1 MGSEMCIR
9 DRAWAD
15 TSQVKVNEA
24 ITLNIELRGTGN
36 INMFSLPEINF
47 PGDMDVFPP
56 TSSFEKE
63 KLWDQYTG
71 TMRWQYILIPRNA
84 GQYQLPRV
92 QISYFNPKDKSWSN
106 TGTKPIGLII
116 LPGETDFVGSTS
128 GFTKE
133 EISLLGSD
141 IRYNITETPVW
152 ILRDQSKIPIWV
164 WTSYVLAALLFVAD
178 HFKMKISSLKDMS
191 YVQAFI
197 IGMFQVLAFIPGASR
212 AGVTITGARFLGFDR
227 SSAAIFSM
235 LLSIPI
241 ILASLVLTSLD
252 FISSSEININLYHS
266 LFAAIVACITAL
278 VSINIMMRIIQSSTF
293 NIFIIYRVLL
303 GFILLY
309 FYA

>member
-1 MGSEMCIR
+1 MFELQYFIIGIVQGFTEFLPISSSGHLVLVSELTNWQDQGLFTDVAVHVGTLLAVIIYLR
-9 DRAWAD
+9 
-15 TSQVKVNEA
+15 SH
-24 ITLNIELRGTGN
+24 ITTLI
-36 INMFSLPEINF
+36 MSFFSFQLEDNDNLFKIIIA
-47 PGDMDVFPP
+47 
-56 TSSFEKE
+56 T
-63 KLWDQYTG
+63 
-71 TMRWQYILIPRNA
+71 IPA
-84 GQYQLPRV
+84 VIVGFF
-92 QISYFNPKDKSWSN
+92 IF
-106 TGTKPIGLII
+106 
-116 LPGETDFVGSTS
+116 DFVQLYFRDIKVVAVTS
-128 GFTKE
+128 VVF
-133 EISLLGSD
+133 
-141 IRYNITETPVW
+141 
-152 ILRDQSKIPIWV
+152 
-164 WTSYVLAALLFVAD
+164 AALLFVAD
-178 HFKMKISSLKDMS
+178 HFKMKLSSWENMS

-252 FISSSEININLYHS
+252 FISSPEINVNLYQS

-278 VSINIMMRIIQSSTF
+278 ISINIMMRIIQSSTF

>member
-1 MGSEMCIR
+1 MNWQDQGLFTDVAVHIGTLIAVIIYLRSYIKSLIKSFFSFQLAHN
-9 DRAWAD
+9 DNLI
-15 TSQVKVNEA
+15 KVIIA
-24 ITLNIELRGTGN
+24 T
-36 INMFSLPEINF
+36 
-47 PGDMDVFPP
+47 
-56 TSSFEKE
+56 
-63 KLWDQYTG
+63 
-71 TMRWQYILIPRNA
+71 IPA
-84 GQYQLPRV
+84 VIVGFF
-92 QISYFNPKDKSWSN
+92 IF
-106 TGTKPIGLII
+106 
-116 LPGETDFVGSTS
+116 DFVQLYFRDIKVVAVTS
-128 GFTKE
+128 VVF
-133 EISLLGSD
+133 
-141 IRYNITETPVW
+141 
-152 ILRDQSKIPIWV
+152 
-164 WTSYVLAALLFVAD
+164 AALLFVAD
-178 HFKMKISSLKDMS
+178 HFKMKISSWKDLS

-252 FISSSEININLYHS
+252 FISSSEININLYQS